1 MNKYKLFLAYTA
13 SLFLM
18 SSCYD
23 LDRYPEGELSS
34 GTFFQ
39 TQDHADQAMMGVY
52 SMMTDDDVFGVQF
65 GFDCLGGVSSGYDI
79 TMEAAVC
86 KMMYLLEKYRDANE
100 IKKYL
105 NSSIKGEITMNHIG
119 F

>member
-1 MNKYKLFLAYTA
+1 MG
-13 SLFLM
+13 
-18 SSCYD
+18 
-23 LDRYPEGELSS
+23 RYETSRELLN
-34 GTFFQ
+34 
-39 TQDHADQAMMGVY
+39 Y
-52 SMMTDDDVFGVQF
+52 
-65 GFDCLGGVSSGYDI
+65 GVSSGYDI

-119 F
+119 FLYLAASFGASCGNTKVCKGTPEV